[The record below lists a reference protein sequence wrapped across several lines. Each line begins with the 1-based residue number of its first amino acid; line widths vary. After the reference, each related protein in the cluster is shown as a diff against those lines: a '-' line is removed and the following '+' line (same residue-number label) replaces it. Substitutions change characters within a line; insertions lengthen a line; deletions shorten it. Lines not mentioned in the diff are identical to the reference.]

1 MDFGKED
8 LRLIEHA
15 LSRDAWG
22 GQPVKDLLLRVRV
35 ELLNVHGIMSDVP
48 SPNPDALP
56 TPPDPRRTKPWP
68 ALKSSQDATGP
79 AV

>member
-22 GQPVKDLLLRVRV
+22 GQPVADLLSRVRR
-35 ELLNVHGIMSDVP
+35 ELFEVHGVRVDHEP
-48 SPNPDALP
+48 PDPDAVP

-68 ALKSSQDATGP
+68 ALKSSQDAAGP